1 MANHTT
7 DARSN
12 GSTSKDA
19 PPTQSRQK
27 SAPLIRAI
35 PSSKPKNLLRAHLR
49 WARAVVI
56 RKELYRLLAI
66 RASKMAHIGA

>member
-27 SAPLIRAI
+27 SAPHPRYPLKQAE
-35 PSSKPKNLLRAHLR
+35 
-49 WARAVVI
+49 
-56 RKELYRLLAI
+56 ELAKSTFEMG
-66 RASKMAHIGA
+66 ASRCDQERIVQAAGYKGVENGSIGA